1 MALVKADLINLLMD
15 KQQITRLQAIERV
28 DDFFEIVKEA
38 LAHDARIE
46 VRGFGVFEVRQRK
59 PKRVTDIKSGK
70 IMEIPSRKVIKF
82 KPGKDLKVLQ
92 PVTAGGAPKDASAAT
107 A

>member
-1 MALVKADLINLLMD
+1 MALVKADLVNLLMER
-15 KQQITRLQAIERV
+15 QQITRLQAMERV

-38 LAHDARIE
+38 LAEDGRIE

-59 PKRVTDIKSGK
+59 PKRVTDIKSGS
-70 IMEIPSRKVIKF
+70 IMEIPSRRVIKF

-92 PVTAGGAPKDASAAT
+92 PLTVGAAV
-107 A
+107 